1 MNPAGDI
8 CPNKGSERQL
18 LRIAK
23 TLILKIPKQL
33 SNFWFVEVLEIISVS
48 SFVCFSNY
56 RHDKRKNG

>member
-23 TLILKIPKQL
+23 TLILNIPKQVTFGL
-33 SNFWFVEVLEIISVS
+33 LKFW
-48 SFVCFSNY
+48 
-56 RHDKRKNG
+56 K